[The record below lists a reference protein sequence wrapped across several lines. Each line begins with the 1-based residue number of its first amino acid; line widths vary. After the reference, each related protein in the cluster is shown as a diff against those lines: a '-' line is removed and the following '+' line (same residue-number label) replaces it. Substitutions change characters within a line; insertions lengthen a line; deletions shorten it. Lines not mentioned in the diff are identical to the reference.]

1 MFFQLDILLNE
12 LGLKYQSIFIFV
24 LLSIFVLLTKLLNFC
39 ITGIVTK
46 LRSINFITLLFFLF
60 NFKNKFNFLA
70 LLVIGFSQIKFIFFF
85 NKNKSTFSCSIGGT
99 PIATMSGLSCKIIFF
114 HEVKYLNGKLLL
126 ISLLDFPDIP
136 TILNLSDI

>member
-1 MFFQLDILLNE
+1 MKIAKLPIKDCYKILFKPNKDGRGYFTRTYCKKE
-12 LGLKYQSIFIFV
+12 FKKFGVNDKWVQNN
-24 LLSIFVLLTKLLNFC
+24 LS
-39 ITGIVTK
+39 
-46 LRSINFITLLFFLF
+46 
-60 NFKNKFNFLA
+60 
-70 LLVIGFSQIKFIFFF
+70 F

-136 TILNLSDI
+136 IILNLSDI